1 MEMTK
6 SKITQIVIGGLSLV
20 MLVLSFLAFGIFET
34 GIDQWILAVLIVSF
48 GFSVI
53 EVVVYFVFTNREI
66 LEMICKWL
74 VIFFGVIILVIN
86 TVALIVGFTTI
97 FTNFLAMTGW
107 LALLFIVLTYVLCA
121 AMIAYIIFS
130 DKEAKVAKIEPE
142 AKPAK

>member
-20 MLVLSFLAFGIFET
+20 MLILSFLAFGIFET